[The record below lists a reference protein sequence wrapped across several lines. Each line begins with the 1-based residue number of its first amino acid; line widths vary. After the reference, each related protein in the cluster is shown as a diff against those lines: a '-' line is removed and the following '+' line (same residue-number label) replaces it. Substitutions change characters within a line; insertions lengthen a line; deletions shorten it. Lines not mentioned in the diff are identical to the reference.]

1 MNVCGIAQYVKQAP
15 SPAPA
20 GGAVR
25 AGGGRAP
32 GRRALAGAPRRSAGR
47 TAGRG
52 PSLGGPRA
60 SPGPR
65 SPRSCPAPSRAPSPA
80 SSRAPPAPAPPPPP
94 GAAAAGRGRGGGAS
108 GGRGSGH
115 PRGSRWWSG
124 DPGAARF
131 LPERAGARAPG
142 RLGVGAQPGG
152 ARESAG
158 RALELTSTDMPVL
171 SEDSG
176 LHETLALLT
185 SQLRPDSNHKEEMGF
200 LRDVF
205 SEKSLSYLMKIHEK
219 LRYYERQSPTPVL
232 HSAMA
237 LAEDVMEELQ
247 AASVHSDER
256 ELLQLLSTPHLR
268 AMLMVHDTVAQK
280 NFDPVLPPLPDNID
294 EDFDEES
301 VKIVRLVKNKE
312 PLGATIRRDEHSGAV
327 VVARIMRGG
336 AADRSGLVHV
346 GDELREVNGIAV
358 LHKRPDEISQILA
371 QSQGSITLKIIPAT
385 QEEDR
390 LKDSK
395 VFMRAL
401 FHYNPREDR
410 AIPCQEAGLPFQR
423 RQVLEVVSQ
432 DDPTWWQ
439 AKRVGDT
446 NLRAGLIP
454 SKQFQERRLSYRRA
468 TGTLPSPQ
476 NLRKPPYDQPCDKE
490 ACDCEGYLKGHY
502 VAGLRRSFRLGRRER
517 LGSPQEGKASV
528 VAESPELLTYE
539 EVTRY
544 QHQPGERP
552 RLVVLIGSLGARLHE
567 LKQKVV
573 AENPQ
578 HFGVA
583 VPHTTRPRKSHEK
596 EGVEYHFVSK
606 QAFEADLHHNKF
618 LEHGEYKENLYGTS
632 LDAIQSVMAK
642 NKVCLVD
649 VEPDALQQ
657 LRTSEF
663 KPYVIFVKPAIQEKK
678 TPPMSPTCEDT
689 ATPLDEEQQEMAASA
704 AFIDQYYGHLVD
716 SVLVKQ
722 DLQSAH
728 SQLRVLLEKLSK
740 DTHWVPVSWVR

>member
-1 MNVCGIAQYVKQAP
+1 
-15 SPAPA
+15 
-20 GGAVR
+20 
-25 AGGGRAP
+25 
-32 GRRALAGAPRRSAGR
+32 
-47 TAGRG
+47 
-52 PSLGGPRA
+52 
-60 SPGPR
+60 
-65 SPRSCPAPSRAPSPA
+65 
-80 SSRAPPAPAPPPPP
+80 
-94 GAAAAGRGRGGGAS
+94 
-108 GGRGSGH
+108 
-115 PRGSRWWSG
+115 
-124 DPGAARF
+124 
-131 LPERAGARAPG
+131 
-142 RLGVGAQPGG
+142 
-152 ARESAG
+152 
-158 RALELTSTDMPVL
+158 MPVL

-185 SQLRPDSNHKEEMGF
+185 SQLRPDSNHREEMGF

-268 AMLMVHDTVAQK
+268 AVLMVHDTVAQK

-294 EDFDEES
+294 EDFEEES

-390 LKDSK
+390 FKDSK

-401 FHYNPREDR
+401 FHYDPREDR

-454 SKQFQERRLSYRRA
+454 SKQFQESYRRT

-476 NLRKPPYDQPCDKE
+476 NFKKPPYDQPCDKE
-490 ACDCEGYLKGHY
+490 TCDCDGYFKGHY
-502 VAGLRRSFRLGRRER
+502 VAGLRRSFRLGCRER
-517 LGSPQEGKASV
+517 LGGSQEAKVPTG
-528 VAESPELLTYE
+528 AESQVLLTYE
-539 EVTRY
+539 EVARY

-552 RLVVLIGSLGARLHE
+552 RLVVLIGSLGAHLHE
-567 LKQKVV
+567 LKQRVV
-573 AENPQ
+573 AEDPQ
-578 HFGVA
+578 QFAVA
-583 VPHTTRPRKSHEK
+583 VPHTTRPRKSHERD
-596 EGVEYHFVSK
+596 GVEYHFVSK
-606 QAFEADLHHNKF
+606 QAFEADVHHNKF

-632 LDAIQSVMAK
+632 LEAIQAVMAK

-649 VEPDALQQ
+649 VEPEALRH
-657 LRTSEF
+657 LRTPEF
-663 KPYVIFVKPAIQEKK
+663 KPYVIFVKPAIQERRK
-678 TPPMSPTCEDT
+678 TPPVSPDSEDI
-689 ATPLDEEQQEMAASA
+689 ASSLDEQQQEMAASA
-704 AFIDQYYGHLVD
+704 AFIDQHYGHLID
-716 SVLVKQ
+716 TVLVRQ
-722 DLQSAH
+722 DLQEAC
-728 SQLRVLLEKLSK
+728 SQLRAVIETLSK
-740 DTHWVPVSWVR
+740 DTSWVPISWVR

>member
-1 MNVCGIAQYVKQAP
+1 
-15 SPAPA
+15 
-20 GGAVR
+20 
-25 AGGGRAP
+25 
-32 GRRALAGAPRRSAGR
+32 
-47 TAGRG
+47 
-52 PSLGGPRA
+52 
-60 SPGPR
+60 
-65 SPRSCPAPSRAPSPA
+65 
-80 SSRAPPAPAPPPPP
+80 
-94 GAAAAGRGRGGGAS
+94 
-108 GGRGSGH
+108 
-115 PRGSRWWSG
+115 
-124 DPGAARF
+124 
-131 LPERAGARAPG
+131 
-142 RLGVGAQPGG
+142 
-152 ARESAG
+152 
-158 RALELTSTDMPVL
+158 MPVL

-219 LRYYERQSPTPVL
+219 LRYYETQSPTPVL
-232 HSAMA
+232 HSAVA

-247 AASVHSDER
+247 AASAHSDER

-280 NFDPVLPPLPDNID
+280 NFDPVLPPLPDNIE
-294 EDFDEES
+294 EDFEEES

-371 QSQGSITLKIIPAT
+371 HSQGSITLKIIPAT

-390 LKDSK
+390 LKESK

-423 RQVLEVVSQ
+423 RQILEVVSQ

-476 NLRKPPYDQPCDKE
+476 SLKKPTYDQPCDKE
-490 ACDCEGYLKGHY
+490 TCDCEGYLRGHY

-517 LGSPQEGKASV
+517 LGSPQEGKTAS

-552 RLVVLIGSLGARLHE
+552 RLVVLID
-567 LKQKVV
+567 
-573 AENPQ
+573 
-578 HFGVA
+578 
-583 VPHTTRPRKSHEK
+583 TTRPRKSHEK

-606 QAFEADLHHNKF
+606 QAFEADLHHNRF

-632 LDAIQSVMAK
+632 LDAIQAVMAK

-663 KPYVIFVKPAIQEKK
+663 KPYVVFVKPAIQEKRK
-678 TPPMSPTCEDT
+678 TPPMSPACEDT
-689 ATPLDEEQQEMAASA
+689 ASPLDEEQQEMVASA
-704 AFIDQYYGHLVD
+704 AFIEQHYGHLVD
-716 SVLVKQ
+716 AVLVKE

-728 SQLRVLLEKLSK
+728 SQLRVLLEKLSQ
-740 DTHWVPVSWVR
+740 DSHWVPISWVR

>member
-1 MNVCGIAQYVKQAP
+1 
-15 SPAPA
+15 
-20 GGAVR
+20 
-25 AGGGRAP
+25 
-32 GRRALAGAPRRSAGR
+32 
-47 TAGRG
+47 
-52 PSLGGPRA
+52 
-60 SPGPR
+60 
-65 SPRSCPAPSRAPSPA
+65 
-80 SSRAPPAPAPPPPP
+80 
-94 GAAAAGRGRGGGAS
+94 
-108 GGRGSGH
+108 
-115 PRGSRWWSG
+115 
-124 DPGAARF
+124 
-131 LPERAGARAPG
+131 
-142 RLGVGAQPGG
+142 
-152 ARESAG
+152 
-158 RALELTSTDMPVL
+158 MPVL

-185 SQLRPDSNHKEEMGF
+185 SQLRPDSNHREEMGF
-200 LRDVF
+200 LRDVL

-268 AMLMVHDTVAQK
+268 AVLMVHDTVAQK

-294 EDFDEES
+294 EDFEEES

-390 LKDSK
+390 FKESK

-401 FHYNPREDR
+401 FHYDPREDR

-454 SKQFQERRLSYRRA
+454 SKQFQERRLSYRRT

-476 NLRKPPYDQPCDKE
+476 NFKKPPYDQPCDKE
-490 ACDCEGYLKGHY
+490 TCDCDEYFKGHY
-502 VAGLRRSFRLGRRER
+502 VAGLRRSFRLGCRER
-517 LGSPQEGKASV
+517 LGGSQETKVPTG
-528 VAESPELLTYE
+528 AESQVLLTYE
-539 EVTRY
+539 EVARY

-552 RLVVLIGSLGARLHE
+552 RLVVLIGSLGAHLHE
-567 LKQKVV
+567 LKQRVV
-573 AENPQ
+573 AEDPQ
-578 HFGVA
+578 QFGVA
-583 VPHTTRPRKSHEK
+583 VPHTTRPRKSHER

-606 QAFEADLHHNKF
+606 QAFEADIHHNKF

-632 LDAIQSVMAK
+632 LEAIQAVMAK

-649 VEPDALQQ
+649 IEPEALRH
-657 LRTSEF
+657 LRTPEF
-663 KPYVIFVKPAIQEKK
+663 KPYVIFVKPAVQERRK
-678 TPPMSPTCEDT
+678 TPPVSPDSEDV
-689 ATPLDEEQQEMAASA
+689 AASLDEQQQEMAASA
-704 AFIDQYYGHLVD
+704 AFIDQHYGHLID
-716 SVLVKQ
+716 AVLLRQ
-722 DLQSAH
+722 DLQGAC
-728 SQLRVLLEKLSK
+728 SQLRAVIETLSK
-740 DTHWVPVSWVR
+740 DTSWVPISWVR

>member
-1 MNVCGIAQYVKQAP
+1 
-15 SPAPA
+15 
-20 GGAVR
+20 
-25 AGGGRAP
+25 
-32 GRRALAGAPRRSAGR
+32 
-47 TAGRG
+47 
-52 PSLGGPRA
+52 
-60 SPGPR
+60 
-65 SPRSCPAPSRAPSPA
+65 
-80 SSRAPPAPAPPPPP
+80 
-94 GAAAAGRGRGGGAS
+94 
-108 GGRGSGH
+108 
-115 PRGSRWWSG
+115 
-124 DPGAARF
+124 
-131 LPERAGARAPG
+131 
-142 RLGVGAQPGG
+142 
-152 ARESAG
+152 
-158 RALELTSTDMPVL
+158 
-171 SEDSG
+171 
-176 LHETLALLT
+176 
-185 SQLRPDSNHKEEMGF
+185 
-200 LRDVF
+200 
-205 SEKSLSYLMKIHEK
+205 
-219 LRYYERQSPTPVL
+219 
-232 HSAMA
+232 
-237 LAEDVMEELQ
+237 
-247 AASVHSDER
+247 
-256 ELLQLLSTPHLR
+256 
-268 AMLMVHDTVAQK
+268 MLMVHDTVAQK
-280 NFDPVLPPLPDNID
+280 NFDPVLPPLPDSID

-346 GDELREVNGIAV
+346 GDELREVNGITV

-390 LKDSK
+390 LKESK

-401 FHYNPREDR
+401 FHYNPQEDR

-476 NLRKPPYDQPCDKE
+476 NLKKPPYDQPCDKE
-490 ACDCEGYLKGHY
+490 TCDCEGYLKGHY
-502 VAGLRRSFRLGRRER
+502 VAGLRRSFRLSRRER
-517 LGSPQEGKASV
+517 LGSPQEGKMST
-528 VAESPELLTYE
+528 VAESLELLTYE

-544 QHQPGERP
+544 QQQPGERL

-632 LDAIQSVMAK
+632 LDAIQAVMAK

-649 VEPDALQQ
+649 VAPDALRQ

-663 KPYVIFVKPAIQEKK
+663 KPYVIFVKPAIQEKRK

-689 ATPLDEEQQEMAASA
+689 AAPLDEEQQEMATSA
-704 AFIDQYYGHLVD
+704 AFIDQHYGHLVD
-716 SVLVKQ
+716 AVLVKE

-728 SQLRVLLEKLSK
+728 SQLSGLLEKLSK
-740 DTHWVPVSWVR
+740 DTHWVPISWVR

>member
-1 MNVCGIAQYVKQAP
+1 
-15 SPAPA
+15 
-20 GGAVR
+20 
-25 AGGGRAP
+25 
-32 GRRALAGAPRRSAGR
+32 
-47 TAGRG
+47 
-52 PSLGGPRA
+52 
-60 SPGPR
+60 
-65 SPRSCPAPSRAPSPA
+65 
-80 SSRAPPAPAPPPPP
+80 
-94 GAAAAGRGRGGGAS
+94 
-108 GGRGSGH
+108 
-115 PRGSRWWSG
+115 
-124 DPGAARF
+124 
-131 LPERAGARAPG
+131 
-142 RLGVGAQPGG
+142 
-152 ARESAG
+152 
-158 RALELTSTDMPVL
+158 
-171 SEDSG
+171 
-176 LHETLALLT
+176 ALLT

-454 SKQFQERRLSYRRA
+454 SKQFQER
-468 TGTLPSPQ
+468 TLCSSPFPSH
-476 NLRKPPYDQPCDKE
+476 K
-490 ACDCEGYLKGHY
+490 
-502 VAGLRRSFRLGRRER
+502 AGLRRSFRLGRRER